1 MSLNTQIQTIVE
13 TLYPDATYELSSRFQ
28 GNIDSY
34 SLESS
39 ELPLT
44 ILDNELS
51 KDNEIQIN
59 NNVLKNHRVLI
70 SILKLDDPNNTIAQ
84 SEAIRAECEGYADA
98 IAVKIYQLEEVRL
111 KPVSSRQKYKVTP
124 LFHVFNTDLS
134 GVALEM
140 FVNYNTVVNF

>member
-1 MSLNTQIQTIVE
+1 MSLNSQIQTIVE
-13 TLYPDATYELSSRFQ
+13 TLYPTATYELSSRFQ

-39 ELPLT
+39 ELPLI

-70 SILKLDDPNNTIAQ
+70 SVLKLDDPNNTIAQ
-84 SEAIRAECEGYADA
+84 TEALRAACEIIADA

-111 KPVSSRQKYKVTP
+111 KPVSSRQKYKTTP

-134 GVALEM
+134 GVDLEM
-140 FVNYNTVVNF
+140 FVNYNTIVNF